1 MFAYKCFGWRVLN
14 DDIMMTSDK
23 QQQQQQQQQENND
36 EQEELSKKRTR
47 YIRTTAKIKKLQ
59 EKIATTYIQ
68 KTSSLSTCRRTLSSK

>member
-23 QQQQQQQQQENND
+23 QQQQQENND